1 MCLFKTQNKKVIIC
15 TYWCWLSVT
24 AERKNKQDKR
34 SEAVH
39 SEQCV
44 GNKKKQMYSKY
55 QYGQVSGEGQGQLVG
70 L

>member
-1 MCLFKTQNKKVIIC
+1 LFKTQNKKVIIC

-44 GNKKKQMYSKY
+44 GNEKKQMYSKY
-55 QYGQVSGEGQGQLVG
+55 VVV
-70 L
+70 